1 MSAQEAA
8 RNALKWVLE
17 SFPDAESLYG
27 DYQAA
32 EGFTDEQYDE
42 MLKALRRL
50 ADQPE

>member
-17 SFPDAESLYG
+17 DFREAENLYR
-27 DYQAA
+27 DYQEA
-32 EGFTDEQYDE
+32 EGFTDEEYDE